1 MDRGQR
7 SLKEASPYVHT
18 IEIIFLAFGLAM
30 DAFAVS
36 VSVGSTHF
44 MVSKRARFRISFHF
58 GLFQFLMPI
67 IGWLGGN
74 FIESTIKRFDHWIAL
89 LLLAYVGIKMMRESM
104 SQGHR
109 EFRFD
114 PSKGWN
120 LVILS
125 IATSIDALA
134 VGLSLAL
141 ISTGIWQPAILTGLI
156 TGFLSLIG
164 ILIGDRIGHQ
174 IGKKVEFAGGVVL
187 ILIGL
192 KIAIEHLIH

>member
-1 MDRGQR
+1 
-7 SLKEASPYVHT
+7 VHT

-67 IGWLGGN
+67 CGWLGGN
-74 FIESTIKRFDHWIAL
+74 YIESYIKRYDHWIAL
-89 LLLAYVGIKMMRESM
+89 LLLSYVGVKMIKESM

-120 LVILS
+120 LIILS

-141 ISTGIWQPAILTGLI
+141 ISAAIWQPAILTGII
-156 TGFLSLIG
+156 TGLLSLFG
-164 ILIGDRIGHQ
+164 ILIGDRIGRHV
-174 IGKKVEFAGGVVL
+174 GKKVEFAGGVVL

-192 KIAIEHLIH
+192 KIAVEHLIQ

>member
-1 MDRGQR
+1 M
-7 SLKEASPYVHT
+7 
-18 IEIIFLAFGLAM
+18 
-30 DAFAVS
+30 
-36 VSVGSTHF
+36 
-44 MVSKRARFRISFHF
+44 
-58 GLFQFLMPI
+58 
-67 IGWLGGN
+67 GGN
-74 FIESTIKRFDHWIAL
+74 YIESYIKRYDHWIAL
-89 LLLAYVGIKMMRESM
+89 LLLSYVGVKMIKESM

-120 LVILS
+120 LIILS

-141 ISTGIWQPAILTGLI
+141 ISAAIWQPAILTGII
-156 TGFLSLIG
+156 TGLLSLLG
-164 ILIGDRIGHQ
+164 ILIGDRIGRH

-192 KIAIEHLIH
+192 KIAVEHLIP